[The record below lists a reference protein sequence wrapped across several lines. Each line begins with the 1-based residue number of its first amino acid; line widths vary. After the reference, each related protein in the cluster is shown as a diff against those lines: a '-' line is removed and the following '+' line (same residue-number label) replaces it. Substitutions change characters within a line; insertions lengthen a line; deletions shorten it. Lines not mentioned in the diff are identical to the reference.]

1 MKLWLIAIGKFL
13 ARAVPKFLVN
23 RSVLRLTGKRSLML
37 LSFAL
42 LTAGFFLYDSKVQ
55 FSKTL
60 LGPMITV
67 SEDPQP

>member
-13 ARAVPKFLVN
+13 ARAAPKFLVN
-23 RSVLRLTGKRSLML
+23 RSVLKLTGKKSLML
-37 LSFAL
+37 LSFLL

-55 FSKTL
+55 SSKRL
-60 LGPMITV
+60 LGPIITV